1 MRQATRSRPPRRRAA
16 VTAASALGAMV
27 LLALSLPGAGT
38 GQTGALPLALPELG
52 VAGPSTVLMDA
63 VPGGEPGE
71 VWAYTRLGADIP
83 QPRVGDRLVEFG
95 PAPGTGTPDPQ
106 LAFLRHTD
114 ATGWQVFET
123 PVDESGTVL
132 RGLAPN
138 ADAARMTSGGGG
150 VVVVQDG
157 EAPLAEQAAILRRQ
171 PGGRFTRIARPPT
184 TVLLGADDPDPD
196 DPAEAFAADRGR
208 GRVSLAAF
216 AREGRAGFYI
226 VPVGREVENAVIRN
240 DGTEDAG
247 AWSREE
253 IDTGTAT
260 EFEVAAI
267 AARTE
272 DDAWLA
278 AGDAADGVRLF
289 GRDDGATPTWRE
301 LDLGATPFTDAAE
314 AATAGITAVS
324 PLTGTAQ
331 TLTVT
336 TDGVWVDGQ
345 LESGGQLSSFT
356 LFVRPDAPVADRV
369 TSWCDVASVCDHGL
383 ADARF
388 STGQGYRSF
397 AWPGTDSGTRII
409 TNILRAGGDDA
420 TNRGAYLRMNG
431 VSARRVP
438 GAGSNFQPSGA
449 FFSVDDGFLGG
460 PVRVTQ
466 APPAARLRTWPV
478 ALRAP
483 LTDVAPEPGRPGGAL
498 ESRALAVGGD
508 GAVARFE
515 PGQGWVREFL
525 LSSNG
530 NVSRPQLRG
539 IAWPEASRAH
549 AVGDLGAMW
558 LWRSD
563 TGLWERDPGAPIGFE
578 ANMMDVAFN
587 PANPTRGYAVGK
599 EGTILRYDKSWLP
612 DAVPAGFEEA
622 NFTSVT
628 FSGGAAYAVTAGA
641 VLVNDGSG
649 WREDA
654 EISLLLGEI
663 RRGFPFLYTAAGL
676 PDGGAVIGGRNLVL
690 KRERAG
696 APWTFARQP
705 TLQVT
710 AVAASAFREDGE
722 LRAIIAGVPVLQYP
736 SPDPPVEIDPN
747 VPPPILPP
755 FLLPGDGYVLRE
767 TAGGWRDEQRA
778 VFGGSGNDRPAKA
791 DPVAGFLLDDRGAGW
806 AVGGWSG
813 SGDSAGRGTSGRGG
827 GARQVRARVQTGAIF
842 RYEPSG
848 APPAAPPAE
857 AAAPVPL
864 SGTVARFAVGGHAE
878 CDQACAELS
887 NQSIAPD
894 RTLSVALAQAGAMA
908 GREGGPRAF
917 LYTGGRS
924 KPGGASQTAAEAGR
938 YAELLSSSPMP
949 AFPAVS
955 AGDSEGGNAVSFR
968 AAFGSFNG
976 PFGAGGVPAGMA
988 PVAATPASPGARTHY
1003 AFDSTGPAGTVRVV
1017 VIDNSAGSL
1026 ADSDPHQNPA
1036 EPQQPWLRSVLSD
1049 ARARGIP
1056 SIVMGSRD
1064 LNPRSRPSLN
1074 VASDGDEIA
1083 QLLVEEGASAYFFD
1097 RPEENRVG
1105 AIPSGGAVTIPS
1117 FGSGALGYRSPT
1129 TNAASI
1135 GRPDALFGAAAF
1147 LLAEVDIARRDSM
1160 TNRAPVAVRA
1170 IPVLESLSLQAV
1182 DGVLLRR
1189 SRPSLF
1195 QGLGRRPV
1203 AGDRWGPLG
1212 GGDGIPSPAGS
1223 DAYTTFPPEQ
1233 CVIQG
1238 CSTRIVPE
1246 YTFFSSD
1253 PDIADFVQQ
1262 DPQSTN
1268 LRKPLLGPDDKVI
1281 TDSTSGLLCPFNA
1294 GQTTVTVTAGGVAYS
1309 QRITVQAGSVQ
1320 RPCGTRP
1327 LDPGRFVQQTASSN
1341 SPAAPPPP
1349 PPAASPPVE
1358 FAPPPPPVPPAPAP
1372 APGAT
1377 PTPTA
1382 KPPAP
1387 PAQLPVIPPLPFLVP
1402 PPVIAAGPPPVP
1414 VPPPAGFFG
1423 QPIPPGGATV
1433 RVHEEKR
1440 EEESAYESS
1449 SAFSAYDVADHEG
1462 LSPYWAGLLLLG
1474 VLAGVGLRPPRRRDA
1489 RPEPALLRT
1498 DLTDDPRNPRRRR
1511 R

>member
-1 MRQATRSRPPRRRAA
+1 MTPRIPTRRPRRRAVA
-16 VTAASALGAMV
+16 AAASALTV
-27 LLALSLPGAGT
+27 TVTVALSLPGAGT

-71 VWAYTRLGADIP
+71 AWGYTRLGADIP
-83 QPRVGDRLVEFG
+83 QPRVGDRLVAFG
-95 PAPGTGTPDPQ
+95 AAPGTGTPDPQ

-114 ATGWQVFET
+114 ATGWQVYET
-123 PVDESGTVL
+123 PVDEQGTVL

-138 ADAARMTSGGGG
+138 ADAARMTAGGGG
-150 VVVVQDG
+150 AIVVQDG
-157 EAPLAEQAAILRRQ
+157 QAPPAEQAAILRRQ
-171 PGGRFTRIARPPT
+171 PGGRFTRVPRPPAS
-184 TVLLGADDPDPD
+184 VLLAADDPNPD

-208 GRVSLAAF
+208 GRVNLAAF
-216 AREGRAGFYI
+216 ARDGRAGFYV
-226 VPVGREVENAVIRN
+226 VPVGRDVENAVIRN
-240 DGTEDAG
+240 DGTDGAG
-247 AWSREE
+247 AWTREE
-253 IDTGTAT
+253 IDTGAVTT
-260 EFEVAAI
+260 FEVAAI

-272 DDAWLA
+272 DDAWLTA
-278 AGDAADGVRLF
+278 RDATDGIRLF
-289 GRDDGATPTWRE
+289 RRDDGATPQWQE
-301 LDLGATPFTDAAE
+301 LDLGTTPFSDAAE
-314 AATAGITAVS
+314 AATAGISAVR
-324 PLTGTAQ
+324 PLDGTAQ

-336 TDGVWVDGQ
+336 SDGVWVDGQ
-345 LESGGQLSSFT
+345 FESGGAVSSFT
-356 LFVRPDAPVADRV
+356 LFVRPGAAVADRV
-369 TSWCDVASVCDHGL
+369 TSWCDVATVCDHGF

-397 AWPGTDSGTRII
+397 AWPGADSGTRIV

-431 VSARRVP
+431 ASARRVP
-438 GAGSNFQPSGA
+438 GAGSNFQASGA
-449 FFSVDDGFLGG
+449 FFSVDDGWLGG

-466 APPAARLRTWPV
+466 SPPAARLRTWPV

-483 LTDVAPEPGRPGGAL
+483 LTDVTPEPGTPAGAL

-515 PGQGWVREFL
+515 PGQGWIREFL

-530 NVSRPQLRG
+530 NVSRPLLRG
-539 IAWPEASRAH
+539 VAWPEAGRAH

-558 LWRSD
+558 LWRAD
-563 TGLWERDPGAPIGFE
+563 TGLWERDPGSPIGFE
-578 ANMMDVAFN
+578 ANMMDIAFEPGN
-587 PANPTRGYAVGK
+587 PSRGYAVGK
-599 EGTILRYDKSWLP
+599 EGTILRYDKSWQP
-612 DAVPAGFEEA
+612 DAVPAGFEDA
-622 NFTSVT
+622 NVTSVM
-628 FSGGAAYAVTAGA
+628 FSGGSAYAVTSGA
-641 VLVNDGSG
+641 VLVNDGGG

-654 EISLLLGEI
+654 EIGLLLNDV
-663 RRGFPFLYTAAGL
+663 RRGSPFLYAAAGL
-676 PDGGAVIGGRNLVL
+676 PDGGAVIAGRNLVL

-722 LRAIIAGVPVLQYP
+722 LRAMIAGVPVLQYP
-736 SPDPPVEIDPN
+736 SPDPPVEVDPN

-767 TAGGWRDEQRA
+767 TASGWRDEQRA
-778 VFGGSGNDRPAKA
+778 VFGGSGNDRPAKS
-791 DPVAGFLLDDRGAGW
+791 DPVAAFLVDERGAGW

-813 SGDSAGRGTSGRGG
+813 SADSAGRGTSGRGG

-848 APPAAPPAE
+848 APPAAPAAE

-908 GREGGPRAF
+908 GREGAPRAF
-917 LYTGGRS
+917 LYTGGRT
-924 KPGGASQTAAEAGR
+924 KPGGGQQTAAEAGR
-938 YAELLSSSPMP
+938 YAELLAGSPLP

-955 AGDSEGGNAVSFR
+955 AGDSEGGNAVAFR
-968 AAFGSFNG
+968 AAFGAFGG
-976 PFGAGGVPAGMA
+976 PFGTGATPAGVA
-988 PVAATPASPGARTHY
+988 PVAAAAASAGARTHY
-1003 AFDSTGPAGTVRVV
+1003 AFDSTGPAGAVRVV

-1026 ADSDPHQNPA
+1026 AASDPHQNPS
-1036 EPQQPWLRSVLSD
+1036 EPQQPWLKATLSD

-1056 SIVMGSRD
+1056 AIVVGSRD
-1064 LNPRSRPSLN
+1064 LNPRARPALN
-1074 VASDGDEIA
+1074 VATDGDEIA
-1083 QLLVEEGASAYFFD
+1083 QLLVDEGASAYFFD

-1117 FGSGALGYRSPT
+1117 FGTGALGYRSPT

-1147 LLAEVDIARRDSM
+1147 LLAEVDVARRDPL

-1212 GGDGIPSPAGS
+1212 GGDAIPSPAGS
-1223 DAYTTFPPEQ
+1223 DAYTTFPPDQ

-1238 CSTRIVPE
+1238 CSTRVVPE
-1246 YTFFSSD
+1246 YTFVSSD

-1268 LRKPLLGPDDKVI
+1268 LRKPLLGADDKVI
-1281 TDSTSGLLCPFNA
+1281 TDNTSGLLCPFNA
-1294 GQTTVTVTAGGVAYS
+1294 GETTVTVTAGGLAYS
-1309 QRITVQAGSVQ
+1309 QRIRVQAGSVQ

-1327 LDPGRFVQQTASSN
+1327 LDPSRFQRQTASS
-1341 SPAAPPPP
+1341 STPSAPPP
-1349 PPAASPPVE
+1349 PPAAAAAPVE
-1358 FAPPPPPVPPAPAP
+1358 FTPPPPPVPPAAPTPA
-1372 APGAT
+1372 AT

-1387 PAQLPVIPPLPFLVP
+1387 PAQLPVLPVLPFLVP
-1402 PPVIAAGPPPVP
+1402 PPILSTGLPPIP
-1414 VPPPAGFFG
+1414 VPPPAGFFA

-1433 RVHEEKR
+1433 RVTEEKR
-1440 EEESAYESS
+1440 EEEEAYESS
-1449 SAFSAYDVADHEG
+1449 SAFSAYDAAEHEG

-1474 VLAGVGLRPPRRRDA
+1474 VIAGVGLRPPRRRDA
-1489 RPEPALLRT
+1489 RPEPAFLRT
-1498 DLTDDPRNPRRRR
+1498 DFTDDPRNPRRRR

>member
-1 MRQATRSRPPRRRAA
+1 MSRHVAPRRPRRRAA
-16 VTAASALGAMV
+16 VAAAIAVGTLGV
-27 LLALSLPGAGT
+27 VALSLPGTGT
-38 GQTGALPLALPELG
+38 SAPGGLPLALPELG
-52 VAGPSTVLMDA
+52 VAGPSTVLIDA

-71 VWAYTRLGADIP
+71 VWAYARLGADIP

-114 ATGWQVFET
+114 ATGWQIFET
-123 PVDESGTVL
+123 PVDEGGRVL
-132 RGLAPN
+132 RSLVPN
-138 ADAARMTSGGGG
+138 ADAARMVAGGGG
-150 VVVVQDG
+150 VMAVQDAD
-157 EAPLAEQAAILRRQ
+157 APLAQQAAILRRQ
-171 PGGRFTRIARPPT
+171 PGGRFTRIARPPA
-184 TVLLGADDPDPD
+184 TVLLGAGDPGAG
-196 DPAEAFAADRGR
+196 DPAEALAEDRGR
-208 GRVSLAAF
+208 GRVNLTAF
-216 AREGRAGFYI
+216 ANGGRTGFYV
-226 VPVGREVENAVIRN
+226 VPVGRDVENAVIRN
-240 DGTEDAG
+240 SGADGAG
-247 AWSREE
+247 AWTREE
-253 IDTGTAT
+253 IDTGPVTS
-260 EFEVAAI
+260 FEVAAI
-267 AARTE
+267 AARTSG
-272 DDAWLA
+272 DAWLVA
-278 AGDAADGVRLF
+278 RDATNGIRLF
-289 GRDDGATPTWRE
+289 RRESDTAPQWRE
-301 LDLGATPFTDAAE
+301 LTLGATPFSDAAQ
-314 AATAGITAVS
+314 AAAAGVS
-324 PLTGTAQ
+324 DVRPLDGTAQ

-336 TDGVWVDGQ
+336 PDGVWVDGQ
-345 LESGGQLSSFT
+345 LESGGTTSSFT
-356 LFVRPDAPVADRV
+356 LFVDPSGALSDRV
-369 TSWCDVASVCDHGL
+369 RSWCDVASVCDHGL

-397 AWPGTDSGTRII
+397 AWPGAGAGTRIV
-409 TNILRAGGDDA
+409 TNILRAGGDDS
-420 TNRGAYLRMNG
+420 TNRGAYLRIDG
-431 VSARRVP
+431 TTARRVP

-449 FFSVDDGFLGG
+449 FFAVDDGWLGG
-460 PVRVTQ
+460 PVRITQ
-466 APPAARLRTWPV
+466 AAPAARLRSWPV

-483 LTDVAPEPGRPGGAL
+483 LTDVAPEPGKAAGSLDSG
-498 ESRALAVGGD
+498 ALAVGGD
-508 GAVARFE
+508 GAVARFV

-530 NVSRPQLRG
+530 NVSRPTLRG
-539 IAWPEASRAH
+539 VAWPEAGRAH

-578 ANMMDVAFN
+578 ENMMDVAFEPGN
-587 PANPTRGYAVGK
+587 PSRGYAVGK
-599 EGTILRYDKSWLP
+599 EGTILRYDKSWQP
-612 DAVPAGFEEA
+612 EAVPAGFEEA
-622 NFTSVT
+622 NFTSIA
-628 FSGGAAYAVTAGA
+628 FSGRTAYAVTAGA
-641 VLVNDGSG
+641 VLVNDGTG

-654 EISLLLGEI
+654 EISLLLSEV
-663 RRGFPFLYTAAGL
+663 RRGFPFLYAADGL
-676 PDGGAVIGGRNLVL
+676 PDGGAVIAGRNIIL

-696 APWTFARQP
+696 APWTFAAQP

-710 AVAASAFREDGE
+710 AVAVSAFREDGR
-722 LRAIIAGVPVLQYP
+722 LRAMLAGVPVLQYP

-767 TAGGWRDEQRA
+767 TAAGWRDEQRA

-791 DPVAGFLLDDRGAGW
+791 DPVAAFLLDERGAGW

-813 SGDSAGRGTSGRGG
+813 AADSAGRGTSGRGG
-827 GARQVRARVQTGAIF
+827 GARQVRARVQTGAIL

-864 SGTVARFAVGGHAE
+864 SGTVARFAIGGHAE
-878 CDQACAELS
+878 CDQPCAELS

-894 RTLSVALAQAGAMA
+894 RTLAVALQQAGQMA

-917 LYTGGRS
+917 LYTGGRTR
-924 KPGGASQTAAEAGR
+924 PGSGRQTAAEASR
-938 YAELLSSSPMP
+938 YAELLAASPLP

-968 AAFGSFNG
+968 AAFGGFAG
-976 PFGAGGVPAGMA
+976 PFGGGAIPAGMS
-988 PVAATPASPGARTHY
+988 PVAANTASPGARTHY
-1003 AFDSTGPAGTVRVV
+1003 AFDSSGPAGTVRVV

-1036 EPQQPWLRSVLSD
+1036 EPQEPWLRSVLSD

-1056 SIVMGSRD
+1056 SIVVGSRD
-1064 LNPRSRPSLN
+1064 LNTRARPALN

-1083 QLLVEEGASAYFFD
+1083 QLLVDEGASAYFFD

-1105 AIPSGGAVTIPS
+1105 AVPAGGAVTIPT
-1117 FGSGALGYRSPT
+1117 FGTGALGYRSPT

-1147 LLAEVDIARRDSM
+1147 LLAEIDVARRDPR

-1212 GGDGIPSPAGS
+1212 GGDAIPSPAGS
-1223 DAYTTFPPEQ
+1223 DAYTTFPPDQ

-1246 YTFFSSD
+1246 YTFVSSD

-1268 LRKPLLGPDDKVI
+1268 LRKPLLGADDKVI
-1281 TDSTSGLLCPFNA
+1281 TDNSSGLLCPFNA
-1294 GQTTVTVTAGGVAYS
+1294 GETTVTVSAGGLSYS
-1309 QRITVQAGSVQ
+1309 QRIRVLAGSVQ

-1327 LDPGRFVQQTASSN
+1327 LDPSRFQQRVASSA
-1341 SPAAPPPP
+1341 SPATPPPP
-1349 PPAASPPVE
+1349 PTPASAPVE
-1358 FAPPPPPVPPAPAP
+1358 FTPPPPPVVPAPAAVVP
-1372 APGAT
+1372 E
-1377 PTPTA
+1377 PTPRTPR
-1382 KPPAP
+1382 PPGRP
-1387 PAQLPVIPPLPFLVP
+1387 LPAIPPLPFLPLVP
-1402 PPVIAAGPPPVP
+1402 NGTVGLPPVP
-1414 VPPPAGFFG
+1414 VPPPAPFFA

-1440 EEESAYESS
+1440 EEEEAYESS
-1449 SAFSAYDVADHEG
+1449 SAFSAYDASEQDG
-1462 LSPYWAGLLLLG
+1462 LSPYWAGLLVLG

-1489 RPEPALLRT
+1489 RPAVLRA
-1498 DLTDDPRNPRRRR
+1498 DLTDDSRTTHRRRR

>member
-1 MRQATRSRPPRRRAA
+1 MSRRPATRRPRRRAA
-16 VTAASALGAMV
+16 GAAAIALAALALV
-27 LLALSLPGAGT
+27 ALSLPGTGT
-38 GQTGALPLALPELG
+38 TAPGGLPLALPELG
-52 VAGPSTVLMDA
+52 VAGPSTAILDA
-63 VPGGEPGE
+63 VSGGEPGE

-83 QPRVGDRLVEFG
+83 QPRVGDRLVQFG
-95 PAPGTGTPDPQ
+95 SAPGTGTPDPQ

-114 ATGWQVFET
+114 ATGWQVYET
-123 PVDESGTVL
+123 PVDEGERVL
-132 RGLAPN
+132 RSLVPN
-138 ADAARMTSGGGG
+138 ADAARMVDGGGG
-150 VVVVQDG
+150 VMVAQDAD
-157 EAPLAEQAAILRRQ
+157 APLAEQAAILRRQ
-171 PGGRFTRIARPPT
+171 PGGRFTRIARPPA
-184 TVLLGADDPDPD
+184 TVLLPADDPVAG
-196 DPAEAFAADRGR
+196 DPAEVIAEDRGR
-208 GRVSLAAF
+208 GRVNLTAF
-216 AREGRAGFYI
+216 ATAGRTGFYV
-226 VPVGREVENAVIRN
+226 VPAGREVENAVIRN
-240 DGTEDAG
+240 SGADGAG
-247 AWSREE
+247 AWTREE
-253 IDTGTAT
+253 IDTGPVTS
-260 EFEVAAI
+260 FKVAAI
-267 AARTE
+267 AARTSG
-272 DDAWLA
+272 DAWLVA
-278 AGDAADGVRLF
+278 RDATDGIRLF
-289 GRDDGATPTWRE
+289 RRESDTAPQWRE
-301 LDLGATPFTDAAE
+301 LTLGATPFSDAAE
-314 AATAGITAVS
+314 AASAGVS
-324 PLTGTAQ
+324 EVRPLDGAAQ

-336 TDGVWVDGQ
+336 SDGVWVDGQ
-345 LESGGQLSSFT
+345 LESGGATSSFT
-356 LFVRPDAPVADRV
+356 LFVKPSGAMSDRV

-397 AWPGTDSGTRII
+397 AWPGAGSGTRIV
-409 TNILRAGGDDA
+409 TNILRTGGDDS
-420 TNRGAYLRMNG
+420 TNRGAYLRIDG
-431 VSARRVP
+431 ASARRVP

-449 FFSVDDGFLGG
+449 FFAVDDGWLGG
-460 PVRVTQ
+460 PVRITQ
-466 APPAARLRTWPV
+466 AAPAARLRSWPV

-483 LTDVAPEPGRPGGAL
+483 LTDAAPEPGKPPGSLDSG
-498 ESRALAVGGD
+498 ALAVGGD

-515 PGQGWVREFL
+515 PAQGWVREFL

-530 NVSRPQLRG
+530 NVSRPALRG
-539 IAWPEASRAH
+539 VAWPEAGRAH

-578 ANMMDVAFN
+578 ANMMDVAFEPGN
-587 PANPTRGYAVGK
+587 PSRGYAVGK

-612 DAVPAGFEEA
+612 EAVPAGFEEA
-622 NFTSVT
+622 NFTSIA
-628 FSGGAAYAVTAGA
+628 FSGSTAYAVTAGA
-641 VLVNDGSG
+641 VLVNDGAG

-654 EISLLLGEI
+654 EIGLLLAEI
-663 RRGFPFLYTAAGL
+663 RRGFPFLYAAAGL
-676 PDGGAVIGGRNLVL
+676 PDGGAIIAGRNIVL

-696 APWTFARQP
+696 APWTFAGQP

-710 AVAASAFREDGE
+710 AVAVSAFREDGR
-722 LRAIIAGVPVLQYP
+722 LRAMLAGVPVLQYP
-736 SPDPPVEIDPN
+736 SPDPPIEVDPN

-767 TAGGWRDEQRA
+767 TATGWRDEQRA

-791 DPVAGFLLDDRGAGW
+791 DPVAAFLLDERGAGW

-813 SGDSAGRGTSGRGG
+813 AADSAGRGTSGRGG
-827 GARQVRARVQTGAIF
+827 GARQVRARVQTGTIL

-857 AAAPVPL
+857 SAAPVPL
-864 SGTVARFAVGGHAE
+864 SGTVARFAIGGHAE
-878 CDQACAELS
+878 CDQPCAELS

-894 RTLSVALAQAGAMA
+894 RTLSVALQQAGQMA

-917 LYTGGRS
+917 LYTGGRT
-924 KPGGASQTAAEAGR
+924 KPGGGQQRAAEASR
-938 YAELLSSSPMP
+938 YAELLSASPLP

-968 AAFGSFNG
+968 AAFSGFAA
-976 PFGAGGVPAGMA
+976 PFGGGATPAGMS

-1036 EPQQPWLRSVLSD
+1036 EPQEPWLRSVLSD

-1056 SIVMGSRD
+1056 SIVVGSRD
-1064 LNPRSRPSLN
+1064 LNTGARPALN
-1074 VASDGDEIA
+1074 IASDGDAIA
-1083 QLLVEEGASAYFFD
+1083 QLLVDEGASAYFFD

-1105 AIPSGGAVTIPS
+1105 AVPGGGAVTIPT
-1117 FGSGALGYRSPT
+1117 FGTGALGYRSPT

-1147 LLAEVDIARRDSM
+1147 LLAEIDVARRDPR

-1212 GGDGIPSPAGS
+1212 GGDAIPSPAGS

-1246 YTFFSSD
+1246 YRFVSSD

-1268 LRKPLLGPDDKVI
+1268 LRKPLLGGDDKVV
-1281 TDSTSGLLCPFNA
+1281 TDNSSGLLCPFNA
-1294 GQTTVTVTAGGVAYS
+1294 GETTVTVSAGGLSYA
-1309 QRITVQAGSVQ
+1309 QRIRVQAGSVQ

-1327 LDPGRFVQQTASSN
+1327 LDPSRFQRQVAN
-1341 SPAAPPPP
+1341 SATPATPPPP
-1349 PPAASPPVE
+1349 PTPASAPVE
-1358 FAPPPPPVPPAPAP
+1358 FSPPPPPVVPAAIVPE
-1372 APGAT
+1372 
-1377 PTPTA
+1377 PTPRT
-1382 KPPAP
+1382 PRTPGRP
-1387 PAQLPVIPPLPFLVP
+1387 LPVIPPLPFLPVVP
-1402 PPVIAAGPPPVP
+1402 NGTVGLPPIP
-1414 VPPPAGFFG
+1414 VPPPAPFFA
-1423 QPIPPGGATV
+1423 QTIPPGGATV

-1440 EEESAYESS
+1440 EEEEAYESS
-1449 SAFSAYDVADHEG
+1449 SAFSAYDASEHEG
-1462 LSPYWAGLLLLG
+1462 LSPYWAGLLVLG
-1474 VLAGVGLRPPRRRDA
+1474 VIAGVGLRPPRRREA
-1489 RPEPALLRT
+1489 RPAVLRA
-1498 DLTDDPRNPRRRR
+1498 DFTDDPRTTHRRRR